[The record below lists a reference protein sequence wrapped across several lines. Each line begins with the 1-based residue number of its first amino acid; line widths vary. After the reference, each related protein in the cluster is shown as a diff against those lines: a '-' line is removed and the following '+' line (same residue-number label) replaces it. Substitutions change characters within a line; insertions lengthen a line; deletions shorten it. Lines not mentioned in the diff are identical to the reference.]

1 MSPISAA
8 RTFRPAILLMSALT
22 LAACSSAASPSP
34 APTATPAEATATPT
48 EPTATPPEATAT
60 PTEAAAAY
68 TVNVA
73 TGTVG
78 DYLTGEGGT
87 TLYVKQGDST
97 TATNCTGGC
106 LDSWPPFTVE
116 AGEQTAAGAGVSG
129 TLATYARPEGTTQVT
144 YNGQPLY
151 YFSGD
156 TAAGDTNG
164 QGLAGVWSVA
174 AP

>member
-1 MSPISAA
+1 MSPISAS
-8 RTFRPAILLMSALT
+8 RRFSPAILLVGVLV
-22 LAACSSAASPSP
+22 LAACSTAASPSP
-34 APTATPAEATATPT
+34 SPTAPEATATAPEATATPAEATATPS
-48 EPTATPPEATAT
+48 
-60 PTEAAAAY
+60 EAAAAY

-73 TGTVG
+73 IGAVG
-78 DYLTGEGGT
+78 DYLTGEGGM

-116 AGEQTAAGAGVSG
+116 AGEQVAAGAGVTG
-129 TLATYARPEGTTQVT
+129 TLASFARPEGTTQVT

-151 YFSGD
+151 YFTGD
-156 TAAGDTNG
+156 AAAGDTTG
-164 QGLAGVWSVA
+164 QGIGGVWSVA

>member
-1 MSPISAA
+1 MSPISSS
-8 RTFRPAILLMSALT
+8 RFRPAILLAGAIA
-22 LAACSSAASPSP
+22 LAACSTAASPSP
-34 APTATPAEATATPT
+34 VPTATPA
-48 EPTATPPEATAT
+48 EATAT

-68 TVNVA
+68 TVNAA
-73 TGTVG
+73 TGAVG
-78 DYLTGEGGT
+78 AYLTGEGGM
-87 TLYVKQGDST
+87 TLYVKQDDST
-97 TATNCTGGC
+97 TATSCTGGC
-106 LDSWPPFTVE
+106 LDNWPPFTVE
-116 AGEQTAAGAGVSG
+116 AGAQGAAGAGVSG
-129 TLATYARPEGTTQVT
+129 TLATFARPEGTTQVT

>member
-1 MSPISAA
+1 MSPISSS
-8 RTFRPAILLMSALT
+8 TFSPTILLVGALA
-22 LAACSSAASPSP
+22 LAACSTAASPSP
-34 APTATPAEATATPT
+34 SPTATAPEATATAAEATATPT
-48 EPTATPPEATAT
+48 EG
-60 PTEAAAAY
+60 AAAY

-73 TGTVG
+73 TGAAG
-78 DYLTGEGGT
+78 DYLAGEGGM

-97 TATNCTGGC
+97 AATNCTGAC

-116 AGEQTAAGAGVSG
+116 SGEQVAAGAGVSG
-129 TLATYARPEGTTQVT
+129 TLATFARPEGTTQVT

-151 YFSGD
+151 YFTGD
-156 TAAGDTNG
+156 AAAGDTNG